1 MSVVSNTKY
10 RLHVILVFIYILI
23 TPLSM
28 VSIPGIGSGMK
39 ALSILL
45 LLTGVVLLLSE
56 NVTVKLNNRLAAAWT
71 LYVLYT
77 SLSIFWSTNF
87 EASLSIAVGLIQV
100 LAISLVL
107 TKFDLYEED
116 LRTIEFAW
124 LLVSVT
130 CLLLFFGGAGQQ
142 IEDGRISI
150 VLSSGG
156 ADPNEFCA
164 YFYIPLAIAVSRLFQ
179 NRLKPVNLV
188 YISYIIVLF
197 YCIFSTGSRGGLMA
211 AMAAVIVSWVFSTS
225 ISFKK
230 VALMCILLGASYIV
244 FIHYFVPNLPQPL
257 LERLSPSAILEDKG
271 SNRAYIWEAALSNIF
286 SGTPRLIY
294 GYGPYG
300 IPFMRHTMHNQ
311 FVQVLLDGGLIGLIL
326 YLNLCFELARKAFR
340 SGVIFLG
347 GIAGAFAALMTLTA
361 YAYFKPLWMI
371 FFMCLLTVKRTTI
384 QDWKPKE
391 RGYYVRGKS
400 KKVIVKSNGP
410 RMGACLPKQKKRGNT
425 VRGKTI
431 VYPHKKQSPLLVRR
445 SVPCGG

>member
-1 MSVVSNTKY
+1 MMSVVSNTKY
-10 RLHVILVFIYILI
+10 KLHVILVFIYILI
-23 TPLSM
+23 MPLSM

-45 LLTGVVLLLSE
+45 LFVGIVLLLSE

-77 SLSIFWSTNF
+77 ALSVFWSANF
-87 EASLSIAVGLIQV
+87 EESLPIAVGLIQV

-107 TKFDLYEED
+107 TKFDLDEED
-116 LRTIEFAW
+116 VRTIEFAW
-124 LLVSVT
+124 ILVSVI

-150 VLSSGG
+150 VLSYGG

-164 YFYIPLAIAVSRLFQ
+164 YFYIPLAIAVSRLFR
-179 NRLKPVNLV
+179 NRLKLVNLV
-188 YISYIIVLF
+188 YIIYIMTMF

-225 ISFKK
+225 ISIKK

-244 FIHYFVPNLPQPL
+244 FIHYFIPNLPQPL

-271 SNRAYIWEAALSNIF
+271 SNRAYIWEAAFSNIF
-286 SGTPRLIY
+286 SGTARLIY

-300 IPFMRHTMHNQ
+300 ITFMRHTMHNQ
-311 FVQVLLDGGLIGLIL
+311 FVQVLLDGGLIGLLL

-340 SGVIFLG
+340 NGAVFLG

-361 YAYFKPLWMI
+361 YAYFKPIWVI
-371 FFMCLLTVKRTTI
+371 FLMCLFTIKRRTM
-384 QDWKPKE
+384 QNQKSKE
-391 RGYYVRGKS
+391 RG
-400 KKVIVKSNGP
+400 
-410 RMGACLPKQKKRGNT
+410 
-425 VRGKTI
+425 
-431 VYPHKKQSPLLVRR
+431 
-445 SVPCGG
+445 